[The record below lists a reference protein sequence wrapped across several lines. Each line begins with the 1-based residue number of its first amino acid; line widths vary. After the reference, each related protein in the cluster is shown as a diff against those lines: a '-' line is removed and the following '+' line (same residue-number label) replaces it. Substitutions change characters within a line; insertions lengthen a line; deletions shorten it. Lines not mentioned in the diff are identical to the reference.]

1 MEIKRVI
8 ELEEDTLKRIDEAK
22 SVPDMFGT
30 DIVNGLNAIRY
41 GKPYDPSGDCISRE
55 ALKEQTIWTKVNNG
69 VELIDIEVVPLDAI
83 DNAQAVEP
91 KRSKGKWLHNSD
103 RPDTLICSVCN
114 CGWDM
119 WRYESKELKY
129 CPNCGADMRGGEQ
142 ENEQ

>member
-8 ELEEDTLKRIDEAK
+8 ELEADTLKRIDEAK

-41 GKPYDPSGDCISRE
+41 GKPYNPSEDCISRSDVKDKMKKAE
-55 ALKEQTIWTKVNNG
+55 EQADTFEML
-69 VELIDIEVVPLDAI
+69 VEFYEQII
-83 DNAQAVEP
+83 DNTQAVEP
-91 KRSKGKWLHNSD
+91 KRSKGEWLHNSD